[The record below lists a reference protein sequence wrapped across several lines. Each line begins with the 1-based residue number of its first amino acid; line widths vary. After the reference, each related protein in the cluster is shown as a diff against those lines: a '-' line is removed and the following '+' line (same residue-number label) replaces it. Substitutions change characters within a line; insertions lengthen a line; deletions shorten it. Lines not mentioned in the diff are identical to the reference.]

1 MVIKDRIEER
11 MYEEVKYFLTHE
23 NATVRTTAKEFGV
36 SKSTVHIDLTTR
48 LEPYILL
55 YPKVREK
62 LDKNKKERARR
73 GGEATKQKYLLK
85 KEK

>member
-23 NATVRTTAKEFGV
+23 DATVRTTAKAFGV
-36 SKSTVHIDLTTR
+36 SKSTVHVDLTKR
-48 LEPYILL
+48 LKPYLLL

-62 LDKNKKERARR
+62 LDKNKKESSRR

>member
-1 MVIKDRIEER
+1 
-11 MYEEVKYFLTHE
+11 MY
-23 NATVRTTAKEFGV
+23 
-36 SKSTVHIDLTTR
+36 IDLTTR

-73 GGEATKQKYLLK
+73 GGKAKKQKYLK
-85 KEK
+85 K